1 MFFLA
6 RSDILALS
14 NMSTLRKIAHNT
26 GVQIIG
32 KVFSTMLGLLA
43 IGMMTRYLGTEQF
56 GWYVTAITFLQ
67 FIGILTDFGLIPV
80 TSQMLGEGKYEEKTL
95 LQNLLGFRLVSA
107 VLLLGM
113 APIIAL
119 FFPYPPIVKIAIA
132 MSTISF
138 VSIAVNQILMGYF
151 QKSLNMHL
159 HAIAENVGRI
169 VLIIGLYLV
178 MVQEQGFLWVM
189 MAVIASNL
197 AFTTALIIGAARQT
211 KLGLRFDFPIWKA
224 IAIKMWPVATA
235 VIFNVVYLKGDTI
248 ILSIFGTQSEVG
260 LYGAAY
266 RVVDILSQ
274 LAMMLMGVLLPIM
287 AAAWIAGKKD
297 VLKHHV
303 QQGFDAMML
312 FAVPV
317 TIGVYVLATPIIVL
331 VAGPDFVGAG
341 IPLTLLSLA
350 IFGVFV
356 GAIFGHI
363 AVAIDKQKETL
374 PIYMTNAVITLIGYM
389 IIIPKYGMTGAA
401 LMTIFS
407 EAYTGILLYIKIHT
421 YLPFRIQYRVFIRI
435 LAAGTLMGWSIYFL
449 AYQVHVL
456 IATVLGALIYTAGI
470 LLFRAISKQTLQ
482 EIISI
487 KRG

>member
-1 MFFLA
+1 
-6 RSDILALS
+6 
-14 NMSTLRKIAHNT
+14 MSTTRKIAHNT
-26 GVQIIG
+26 GIQIAG
-32 KVFSTMLGLLA
+32 KVISTALGLLG

-56 GWYVTAITFLQ
+56 GWYITAITFLQ
-67 FIGILTDFGLIPV
+67 FIGILIDFGLIPV
-80 TSQMLGEGKYEEKTL
+80 TAQMLGEETYEEKTL
-95 LQNLLGFRLVSA
+95 LDNLLGFRITTA
-107 VLLLGM
+107 VFFLAL
-113 APIIAL
+113 APFIAL
-119 FFPYPPIVKIAIA
+119 FFPYPPLVKITIA

-138 VSIAVNQILMGYF
+138 VSIAINQIFMGYF
-151 QKSLNMHL
+151 QKKLTMYL

-169 VLIIGLYLV
+169 VLIVGLYLV
-178 MVQEQGFLWVM
+178 MTLDEGFLWVM
-189 MAVIASNL
+189 VAVIASNL

-287 AAAWIAGKKD
+287 AAAWVTKNIEA
-297 VLKHHV
+297 LKHHV

-317 TIGVYVLATPIIVL
+317 TIGVYVLGTPIIVL
-331 VAGPDFVGAG
+331 VAGAEFAGAG

-350 IFGVFV
+350 IFGVFI

-449 AYQVHVL
+449 ADEVHVL
-456 IATVLGALIYTAGI
+456 IASVLGALIYAAGI